1 MLFRKTLVTLS
12 AAGALAAAVPPAA
25 AGDVVISEPD
35 QRQLLELTVYNQNLA
50 LVREMRGVT
59 VPAGESSLEFRGVPQ
74 QIRPA
79 TLLVEVGGRTG
90 LAVLE
95 QNYEFD
101 LMSREKILEKYVGRE
116 VAWIQEDGE
125 RITGRLLGMAAGPVY
140 EVAGE
145 VVFEVP
151 GRIALPQLPENLR
164 ARPTLVWR
172 ARAERRGQADLEVSY
187 LTGGLSWAAD
197 YVLQLNP
204 AGTRADLK
212 GWVTVENRS
221 GAGFTEARLQLVAGD
236 INVVRPALD
245 RRYMV
250 QVAMEAGKAVPDMQA
265 EVLYDYH
272 LYTVPWTTTL
282 PDNSSK
288 QVSLLEAADLTVTRR
303 YTVQAHSGYFRGG
316 DAGGDRQDVW
326 VSYEFEN
333 REQNRLGL
341 ALPAGIVR
349 VYGQAKDGKRQLLG
363 EDRIAHT
370 PRNETVKLRVG
381 KAFDVVAERV
391 RKDYRRVGDRVHRT
405 EWEIT
410 LRNQKDEAITV
421 EVREPVGGQW
431 EILRSNLPHERVSAQ
446 EILFKVT
453 VGKEQSATLNY
464 IVEVTY

>member
-1 MLFRKTLVTLS
+1 MLFRRTLTALS
-12 AAGALAAAVPPAA
+12 AAGALIAVAATA
-25 AGDVVISEPD
+25 AGDVVTSEPD

-50 LVREMRGVT
+50 LVRELREVA
-59 VPAGESSLEFRGVPQ
+59 VPAGESALEFRGVPQ

-90 LAVLE
+90 LIILE

-125 RITGRLLGMAAGPVY
+125 RIEGRLLGMAAGPVY
-140 EVAGE
+140 EVQGE

-172 ARAERRGQADLEVSY
+172 ARAERRGQADLDVSY
-187 LTGGLSWAAD
+187 LTGGLSWNAD

-221 GAGFTEARLQLVAGD
+221 GAGFSEARLQLVAGD
-236 INVVRPALD
+236 INVVRPALE

-250 QVAMEAGKAVPDMQA
+250 QAAMDAGKAAPEMQA
-265 EVLYDYH
+265 EALYDYH

-288 QVSLLEAADLTVTRR
+288 QVSLLDAADLEVTRR
-303 YTVQAHSGYFRGG
+303 YTVQAQSGFFRGG
-316 DAGGDRQDVW
+316 DPSGARQDVW

-349 VYGQAKDGKRQLLG
+349 VYGQASDGKRQLLG
-363 EDRIAHT
+363 EDRIAHL

-391 RKDYRRVGDRVHRT
+391 RKDYRRVADRVHRT

-410 LRNQKDEAITV
+410 LRNQKDEEITV

-431 EILRSNLPHERVSAQ
+431 EVMRSSLPYERVSAQ

-453 VGKEQSATLNY
+453 VGKEHSVVLNY
-464 IVEVTY
+464 LVEVTY